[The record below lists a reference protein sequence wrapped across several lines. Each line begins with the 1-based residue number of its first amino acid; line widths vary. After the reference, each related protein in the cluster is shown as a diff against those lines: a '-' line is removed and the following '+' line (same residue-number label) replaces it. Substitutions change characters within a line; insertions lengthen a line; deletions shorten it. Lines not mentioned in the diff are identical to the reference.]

1 MPRERGSKNDN
12 YSRLPAPVITAG
24 REAVTGWNML
34 TASQRPLPDFLI
46 IGAQRSGTT
55 SLYRYL
61 LEHPQVMP
69 ATPSKE
75 IGRASCR
82 ERV

>member
-34 TASQRPLPDFLI
+34 TAGGRPLPDFV
-46 IGAQRSGTT
+46 APT
-55 SLYRYL
+55 SVTHR
-61 LEHPQVMP
+61 
-69 ATPSKE
+69 
-75 IGRASCR
+75 G
-82 ERV
+82 